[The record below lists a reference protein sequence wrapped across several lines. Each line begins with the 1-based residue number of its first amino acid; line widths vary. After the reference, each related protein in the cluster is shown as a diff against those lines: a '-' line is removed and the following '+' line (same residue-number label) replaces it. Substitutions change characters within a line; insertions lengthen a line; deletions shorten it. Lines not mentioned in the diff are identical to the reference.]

1 MFKIFSFIL
10 FFAFSIFAGS
20 PDSSMSDFTLNDYN
34 GNEVTLSELAEDSE
48 AVAVMFIATQCPVS
62 NNYNERMAE
71 LHNEYKDKNVAFIG
85 VNSNKQESAEEV
97 KEHAAENNLEFTI
110 VKDPNNVVADEYGAS
125 VTPEIYLLD
134 DELNLLYHGRIDD
147 NQRENEVT
155 VNDFRNALD
164 EVLADEEVS
173 VAKTKA
179 FGCTI
184 KRVDK

>member
-1 MFKIFSFIL
+1 MYKIFLMMFLSSALL
-10 FFAFSIFAGS
+10 FAAS
-20 PDSSMSDFTLNDYN
+20 PDSSMSDFTLNDYD

-71 LHNEYKDKNVAFIG
+71 LYNEYKDQDVTVVG

-97 KEHAAENNLEFTI
+97 KEHAAEKGLEFTI

-134 DELNLLYHGRIDD
+134 NELNLLYHGRIDD

-155 VNDFRNALD
+155 VNDLRNALD
-164 EVLADEEVS
+164 EVLAGDEVS